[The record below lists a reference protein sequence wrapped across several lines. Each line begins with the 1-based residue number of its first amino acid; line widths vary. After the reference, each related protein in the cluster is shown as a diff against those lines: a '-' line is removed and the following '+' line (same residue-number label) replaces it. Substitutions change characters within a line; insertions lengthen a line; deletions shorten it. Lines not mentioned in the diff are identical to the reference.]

1 MTACVFF
8 RRGPGLSV
16 ADIAAL
22 TGAEP
27 RGAVAMDDRIDG
39 IAPLETAGPN
49 DLAFID
55 QPKFERHLAST
66 QAGVCLATERFA
78 DRLPAG
84 VNVLV
89 AKNPYSGFVSVAH
102 ALFPQSLRPSSLF
115 EAEGVASDAM
125 VHPTAR
131 LESGVTVEAG
141 AVIGPRAEIG
151 AGTMI
156 GPLAVIGP
164 DTCVGRNC
172 TIGAGAVVTHALI
185 GDRVILHS
193 GCRIGQDGYGYHP
206 GPRGLQK
213 VPQVGR
219 VIIQDDVEIG
229 ANSTVDRG
237 SMRDTVIGEG
247 SKIDNLVQIAHN
259 VVIGRHCIIVSQT
272 GISGSVTVGDRA
284 MLGGQVGIADN
295 LSIGEGAQIAA
306 KAGVMT
312 DVPDGGRWGG
322 APAQPLREFFR
333 LQVALQKLIEK
344 KPAARDKDR
353 TE

>member
-1 MTACVFF
+1 MTALAFF

-27 RGAVAMDDRIDG
+27 RGDVRMDDRVDG
-39 IAPLETAGPN
+39 IAPLETAGPR

-66 QAGVCLATERFA
+66 QAGLCLTADRFA
-78 DRLPAG
+78 GKVRTG

-89 AKNPYSGFVSVAH
+89 ARNPYSGFVSVAH
-102 ALFPQSLRPSSLF
+102 ALFPQALRPSSLF
-115 EAEGVASDAM
+115 EAEGIASDAT

-131 LESGVTVEAG
+131 LENGVTVETG

-151 AGTMI
+151 AGTII

-164 DTCVGRNC
+164 DSRIGRDC
-172 TIGAGAVVTHALI
+172 TVGAGAVVTNALI
-185 GDRVILHS
+185 GDRVILHP

-206 GPRGLQK
+206 SAKGLQK

-229 ANSTVDRG
+229 ANSAIDRG

-247 SKIDNLVQIAHN
+247 TKIDNLVQIAHN
-259 VVIGRHCIIVSQT
+259 VVIGRHCIIVSLT

-295 LSIGEGAQIAA
+295 RTIGEGAQIAA
-306 KAGVMT
+306 QSGVMS

-322 APAQPLREFFR
+322 TPAQPLREFFR
-333 LQVALQKLIEK
+333 LQVALQKLADK
-344 KPAARDKDR
+344 TPAASDKDKA
-353 TE
+353 E

>member
-27 RGAVAMDDRIDG
+27 RGAVAMEDRIDG

-55 QPKFERHLAST
+55 QPRFERHLAST
-66 QAGVCLATERFA
+66 QAGVCLATDRFA

-89 AKNPYSGFVSVAH
+89 TKKPYSGFVSVAH
-102 ALFPQSLRPSSLF
+102 ALFPQALRPSSLF
-115 EAEGVASDAM
+115 EAEGVAGDAT

-131 LESGVTVEAG
+131 LENGVTVEAG
-141 AVIGPRAEIG
+141 AVVGPRAEIG

-164 DTCVGRNC
+164 DVRIGRDC
-172 TIGAGAVVTHALI
+172 TIGAGAVITHALI

-193 GCRIGQDGYGYHP
+193 GCRVGQDGYGYHP

-229 ANSTVDRG
+229 ANAAVDRG

-247 SKIDNLVQIAHN
+247 TKIDNLVQIAHN
-259 VVIGRHCIIVSQT
+259 VVIGRHCIVVSQT

-284 MLGGQVGIADN
+284 MLGGQMGIADN
-295 LSIGEGAQIAA
+295 LTIGEGAQIAA
-306 KAGVMT
+306 QAGVMT

-322 APAQPLREFFR
+322 TPAQPLREFFR
-333 LQVALQKLIEK
+333 NQVALQKLIEK
-344 KPAARDKDR
+344 QSVSRDKDKA
-353 TE
+353 E

>member
-1 MTACVFF
+1 
-8 RRGPGLSV
+8 
-16 ADIAAL
+16 
-22 TGAEP
+22 
-27 RGAVAMDDRIDG
+27 MDGRIDG

-55 QPKFERHLAST
+55 QPRFERHLAST

-89 AKNPYSGFVSVAH
+89 AKNPYSSFVSVAH

-125 VHPTAR
+125 IHPTAR

-206 GPRGLQK
+206 GPKGLRK

-259 VVIGRHCIIVSQT
+259 VVIGRHCIIVSLT
-272 GISGSVTVGDRA
+272 GISGSVTIGDRA

-306 KAGVMT
+306 QAGVMT

-333 LQVALQKLIEK
+333 LQVAMQKLIEK
-344 KPAARDKDR
+344 KPAARDKD
-353 TE
+353 EAE